1 MRKTVLQGAA
11 AALALAVGLQPGTAA
26 AQAGGETLAT
36 IKERGALL
44 CTGHNGSY
52 LGFAEVDDEGEW
64 HGFDIDLCRALATAI
79 FGTDEGH
86 LEIVPIGWAQRFPSL
101 QSGDIDIIIKATGWT
116 FNRDTDLGVQFARP
130 YLLAPIRVLTR
141 EEFGAET
148 IADLEGG
155 TVCVP
160 AGTTIERY
168 VAEYVAASGV
178 DLDFLAIE
186 KTEETDA
193 AYLSGRCDAYA
204 QWDVVLATVRLK
216 ADDPDEHVILPQVLS
231 AEPVAMG
238 MRQGDPNFVDIA
250 NWLASALWLAEVNG
264 VTSENVDEMRENPPN
279 PAVAKLLG
287 ASPGFGAQLGLE
299 DDWAYNVIKRF
310 GNFDEFWERNLGA
323 DSPYRLDRSIN
334 ATYRD
339 GGVFYPLVLD

>member
-1 MRKTVLQGAA
+1 MLGRTIAGAA
-11 AALALAVGLQPGTAA
+11 LLLGSIAMTASPVQ
-26 AQAGGETLAT
+26 AQGGDTLAS
-36 IKERGALL
+36 IKERGHLL

-52 LGFAEVDDEGEW
+52 LGFAEVDDQGNW

-79 FGTDEGH
+79 FGTDEEH
-86 LEIVPIGWAQRFPSL
+86 LKIVPIGWAQRFPGL

-116 FNRDTDLGVQFARP
+116 FNRDTDLGVQFSRP

-141 EEFGAET
+141 KDLGAQA

-155 TVCVP
+155 TICVP

-168 VAEYVAASGV
+168 VAEHAAAT
-178 DLDFLAIE
+178 DMQAEFLAIE

-204 QWDVVLATVRLK
+204 QWDVVLATVRLN
-216 ADDPDEHVILPQVLS
+216 AEDPSAHVILPDVMN
-231 AEPVAMG
+231 AEPIAMG

-250 NWLASALWLAEVNG
+250 NWLLNAFWMAEING
-264 VTSENVDEMRENPPN
+264 INSDNVDQMKENPPN

-287 ASPGFGAQLGLE
+287 ATPGIGTQLGLE
-299 DDWAYNVIKRF
+299 DDWAYNVIKKF
-310 GNFDEFWERNLGA
+310 GNFADIWRRNVGE
-323 DSPYRLDRSIN
+323 DSPYKLDRGIN
-334 ATYRD
+334 ATYKE

>member
-1 MRKTVLQGAA
+1 MRKSSIGLAAA
-11 AALALAVGLQPGTAA
+11 AALVAAGLTSGAA
-26 AQAGGETLAT
+26 RAEPGETLAA
-36 IKERGALL
+36 IKDRGELL

-52 LGFAEVDDEGEW
+52 LGFAEVDDEGRW

-116 FNRDTDLGVQFARP
+116 FNRDTDLGVQFSRP

-141 EEFGAET
+141 EEFGAQS
-148 IADLEGG
+148 IADLEGA
-155 TVCVP
+155 TVCLP

-168 VAEYVAASGV
+168 VAEYTAATGV
-178 DLDFLAIE
+178 ELDFLAIE

-216 ADDPDEHVILPQVLS
+216 ADDPDAHVILPDVMN

-238 MRQGDPNFVDIA
+238 MRQGDPNFVDVA
-250 NWLASALWLAEVNG
+250 NWLLSALWIAEING
-264 VTSENVDEMRENPPN
+264 ISSDNVDAMRDDPPN
-279 PAVAKLLG
+279 PAVAKMLG
-287 ASPGFGAQLGLE
+287 ATPGFGAQLGLE
-299 DDWAYNVIKRF
+299 DDWAYNVIKAY
-310 GNFDEFWERNLGA
+310 GNFADFWRRNLGE
-323 DSPYRLDRSIN
+323 DSPYALDRSIN